1 MRATAFWLVL
11 IGLLLGG
18 CFRWYSNASV
28 RTNGLPKAP
37 AFYECPMHPSV
48 TLDHPGTCPQCNMA
62 LVAVYSEGA
71 TPRANRISVSPQQ
84 EALIGLKYA
93 SAQWE
98 MISESTRAVARVVLD
113 DTKIAHVQTKLDCFV
128 DEILVKTVGSEVRK
142 GETLLTVYDSQSVPA
157 QKEYLDALKI
167 VTDAAAKEESSEQSP
182 NAQNLLAAAQL
193 RLELMG
199 FTEPQLKTILTAMQP
214 MVKLPIVSPIN
225 GVVVEVTAIPR
236 QRVVPETLYTIVD
249 LTTVWAIADLSSD
262 ASAVEAGQAA
272 TLRVPVL
279 QGRTFPGVID
289 SILPSIDK
297 VTHTRKVRV
306 RIDNAGKTLL
316 PEMYG
321 DLEFRGRARRALVV
335 PIGAVLDRGMHQT
348 VFIADGHGHLEHRE
362 VMTGQKTEERI
373 EIVKGLH
380 SGDRVVSAGHF
391 LIDSDSRLK
400 SEMTNRYDQPGH

>member
-1 MRATAFWLVL
+1 MGRGNSTIMRATAFWLVL

-279 QGRTFPGVID
+279 QGRTFPGVI
-289 SILPSIDK
+289 K
-297 VTHTRKVRV
+297 
-306 RIDNAGKTLL
+306 
-316 PEMYG
+316 
-321 DLEFRGRARRALVV
+321 RRL
-335 PIGAVLDRGMHQT
+335 M
-348 VFIADGHGHLEHRE
+348 
-362 VMTGQKTEERI
+362 
-373 EIVKGLH
+373 
-380 SGDRVVSAGHF
+380 VSKRLNHF
-391 LIDSDSRLK
+391 LCRHQ
-400 SEMTNRYDQPGH
+400 NRR